1 MAYNQIAE
9 CFAEYAIGTCF
20 LLLRLYARLRMSGVR
35 NLQFDDAF
43 TMLSIVSSPAVTA
56 YTSEVTGTLT

>member
-1 MAYNQIAE
+1 MAYNQVAE

-35 NLQFDDAF
+35 DLHFDDAF
-43 TMLSIVSSPAVTA
+43 TILAIVSLSSSIFFKRAV
-56 YTSEVTGTLT
+56 

>member
-1 MAYNQIAE
+1 MAYNQVAE

-35 NLQFDDAF
+35 NLHFDDAF
-43 TMLSIVSSPAVTA
+43 TILAIVRRLAILELKWA
-56 YTSEVTGTLT
+56 N